1 MERGFLNWTNAAII
15 VKEETTIMRPSK
27 YTISAGF
34 LLALAGGSP
43 AVAQTPNFPW
53 VAIESTS
60 VNVGIG
66 GQSGD
71 GMLNLPNLGTNCSYP
86 FKVSGFGAGIQ
97 IGISKASAS
106 GGVANMTRVSDLSGD
121 YSAAQGEATILAG
134 GGGGSMRNTRNNV
147 TIELKSNT
155 EGLNLGFG
163 GQGMSIRLA
172 EPVSNAPKA
181 YVLEF
186 GFNKDWVGAEGR
198 AVLDQVAR
206 AWKCRYANIWLFGH
220 TDTTGKEDTNLDL
233 SEKRASAARDYLIGT
248 GIVPTRVNTLAK
260 GEDSPL
266 VATAN
271 NVRLRSNRAVVVVI
285 QE

>member
-1 MERGFLNWTNAAII
+1 
-15 VKEETTIMRPSK
+15 MRPSK
-27 YTISAGF
+27 YTISTAF
-34 LLALAGGSP
+34 LLAFAAGSP
-43 AVAQTPNFPW
+43 VGAQTPNFPW
-53 VAIESTS
+53 VQIESTS
-60 VNVGIG
+60 VQLGIG

-71 GMLNLPNLGTNCSYP
+71 GILNLPNLGTNCSYP
-86 FKVSGFGAGIQ
+86 LKVSGFGAGIQ
-97 IGISKASAS
+97 VGISKASAS

-121 YSAAQGEATILAG
+121 YTAAQGEATLLAG
-134 GGGGSMRNTRNNV
+134 GGATSMKNNRNNV

-155 EGLNLGFG
+155 QGLNLGFG

-172 EPVSNAPKA
+172 EPVINAPKA

-198 AVLDQVAR
+198 VVLDQVAR
-206 AWKCRYANIWLFGH
+206 GWKCRYANIWLFGH
-220 TDTTGKEDTNLDL
+220 SDTTGKEDANLDL
-233 SEKRASAARDYLIGT
+233 SGKRAAAARDYLIGA
-248 GIVPTRVNTLAK
+248 GIVPTRVNILAK
-260 GEDSPL
+260 GENSPL

>member
-1 MERGFLNWTNAAII
+1 MHSF
-15 VKEETTIMRPSK
+15 K
-27 YTISAGF
+27 YAPISAA
-34 LLALAGGSP
+34 LVLTLAAAGP

-53 VAIESTS
+53 VQIESTS

-66 GQSGD
+66 GQSGE
-71 GMLNLPNLGTNCSYP
+71 GILNLPNLGTNCAYP
-86 FKVSGFGAGIQ
+86 FKVSGFGTGIQ
-97 IGISKASAS
+97 VGISKATAS
-106 GGVANMTRVSDLSGD
+106 GAVANMTRVSDLPGD
-121 YSAAQGEATILAG
+121 YTSAQGEVTPLAG
-134 GGGGSMRNTRNNV
+134 AGTNSMKNRNNNV

-155 EGLNLGFG
+155 QGLNLGFG

-172 EPVSNAPKA
+172 EPASNAPKT

-186 GFNKDWVGAEGR
+186 GFQKDWLGAEGR
-198 AVLDQVAR
+198 AVLDQVAA

-220 TDTTGKEDTNLDL
+220 TDTTGKEDSNLNL
-233 SEKRASAARDYLIGT
+233 SEKRAAAARDYLIGA
-248 GIVPTRVNTLAK
+248 GIVPTRVGTVAK
-260 GEDSPL
+260 GENSPL